1 VEQDGQ
7 LIARY
12 QYDPFGRRI
21 SKTLG
26 AGQGAQTTWFIYSE
40 EGLLA
45 EVDTL
50 GKTVRTYGWQPGT
63 DWGTEP
69 LWQADHASAQ
79 NSSSRTYHY
88 LHNDHL
94 STPQVASDATGRST
108 WQALSESFGHT
119 LERSG
124 NRTRMNLRF
133 AGQYFDEET
142 GTHYNQQRDYAP
154 GLGRYIQ
161 RDPIGLSGGINVYGY
176 GYGNPLAYAD
186 PNGLVPLV
194 LTPCVTSPQ
203 AAMGCAALAWGAANA
218 AANACSN
225 AVDAIKDWMSSD
237 GGGDEGNKFP
247 DRELPKD
254 PRKKLQ

>member
-1 VEQDGQ
+1 MAGNNSIS
-7 LIARY
+7 LISRNEIAAI
-12 QYDPFGRRI
+12 DLSNGSEFGWCI

-26 AGQGAQTTWFIYSE
+26 AEQGGQTTWFVYGAQ
-40 EGLLA
+40 GLLA
-45 EVDTL
+45 ELDAN
-50 GKTVRTYGWQPGT
+50 GKTAKTYGWQPGT

-142 GTHYNQQRDYAP
+142 GTHYNYYRD
-154 GLGRYIQ
+154 
-161 RDPIGLSGGINVYGY
+161 
-176 GYGNPLAYAD
+176 
-186 PNGLVPLV
+186 
-194 LTPCVTSPQ
+194 
-203 AAMGCAALAWGAANA
+203 
-218 AANACSN
+218 
-225 AVDAIKDWMSSD
+225 
-237 GGGDEGNKFP
+237 
-247 DRELPKD
+247 
-254 PRKKLQ
+254 